1 MKDKFDNLVSIIL
14 PTFNR
19 SYCIKRA
26 IDSIINQTYNNF
38 ELIVVDN
45 NSQDETKTIIQSYK
59 DARIKFIKID
69 NKGVIAKSRNKGASI
84 AKGRFLA
91 FLDSDDWWL
100 PSKLMVSIN
109 HLKSGYDVV
118 YHDLFVVSKY
128 TTRKKM
134 VKISKA
140 RPLFSPAFEDLIKNG
155 NDIATSGLVLKKDI
169 FSKVKGF
176 NEERDLIA
184 AEDFH
189 TWIKI
194 SKVSEKFFHIPKTL
208 GYLFVGED
216 NATSFNRTVTNL
228 TYLHKTYIDDIKKI
242 CKKTYPNWMAYSFA
256 RAYYGL
262 GFSEKS
268 IFYAKKS
275 ISWDSNFWRSIKS
288 IYILIISYFY
298 LALNKKL

>member
-1 MKDKFDNLVSIIL
+1 MKDIDNLVSIIL

-45 NSQDETKTIIQSYK
+45 NSQDETETVVQSYK
-59 DARIKFIKID
+59 DDRIKFVKID

-109 HLKSGYDVV
+109 YLKSGYDVV

-128 TTRKKM
+128 TTRRKM

-140 RPLFSPAFEDLIKNG
+140 RPLVSPAFEDLIKNG

-169 FSKVKGF
+169 FTKVKGF

-194 SKVSEKFFHIPKTL
+194 SKVSEKFFHIPETL

-216 NATSFNRTVTNL
+216 NTTSFNRTL
-228 TYLHKTYIDDIKKI
+228 THLKYLHKTYIDDIKKNMQ
-242 CKKTYPNWMAYSFA
+242 KNLSKLD
-256 RAYYGL
+256 G
-262 GFSEKS
+262 
-268 IFYAKKS
+268 IF
-275 ISWDSNFWRSIKS
+275 FC
-288 IYILIISYFY
+288 
-298 LALNKKL
+298 